1 MNITPALLRAAVG
14 CTAELADIYA
24 DHLAD
29 ACALNDINTPVRLAA
44 FLAQVGHESGSLKHT
59 AELWGPTD
67 AQRTYEGR
75 KSLGNTQIG
84 DGYYFRGRGL
94 IQCTGRANMTQMAE
108 WLNLDLLRSPELLEQ
123 PRWAALSAA
132 TWWARHGCNQLADSG
147 DFEALTKRI
156 NGGLNGLED
165 RQRRWARAKEALAA
179 EPVKEKPPA
188 LSAAPAQ
195 DQPVKVPPRPDQEPY
210 ASPEKPMI
218 PAPAIPFMISLAGTL
233 IDWFK
238 PVIKEK
244 VTRELD
250 RHVGNAEISG
260 QIATSIIETAQR
272 VTGKP
277 DPVDAVAAA
286 KADPAAMAQIEES
299 ALEHLQR
306 MAPLL
311 EKLHAMDR
319 ERWAADEA
327 SRDAASRRA
336 AGDPNDQDPFLTR
349 SLVSIQVG
357 LLISVVLLMCVLAWL
372 KVDGNII
379 AGLAALF
386 TTLATGVNN
395 KFGTRI
401 DHRYGSSSGSVAKD
415 AVIHEL
421 RRNRT
426 PTA

>member
-29 ACALNDINTPVRLAA
+29 ACSLNDINTPARLAA

-132 TWWARHGCNQLADSG
+132 TWWARNGCNQLADAG
-147 DFEALTKRI
+147 DFVALTKRI
-156 NGGLNGLED
+156 NGGVNGLED
-165 RQRRWARAKEALAA
+165 RQRRWEKAKKALAVDTSP
-179 EPVKEKPPA
+179 E
-188 LSAAPAQ
+188 PAQ
-195 DQPVKVPPRPDQEPY
+195 ETQKSVHVPPRPDAEPY
-210 ASPEKPMI
+210 AAAPAPQQEKPNMA
-218 PAPAIPFMISLAGTL
+218 APALPLVLSLAGSL
-233 IDWFK
+233 IDWFR
-238 PVIKEK
+238 PLIKEK
-244 VTRELD
+244 VSKEMD
-250 RHVGNAEISG
+250 RHVGNPEISG
-260 QIATSIIETAQR
+260 QLAENLIEAAKR
-272 VTGKP
+272 ATGKA
-277 DPVDAVAAA
+277 DPIEAVAAA
-286 KADPAAMAQIEES
+286 RADPAAMAQVEES

-311 EKLHAMDR
+311 DKLQSMDR

-386 TTLATGVNN
+386 TTLATGANN

-401 DHRYGSSSGSVAKD
+401 DHRYGSSNGSVAKD

-421 RRNRT
+421 RRDRK
-426 PTA
+426 

>member
-1 MNITPALLRAAVG
+1 MVQLTAQTLRDAIG
-14 CTAELADIYA
+14 CGQDLAEQYA
-24 DHLAD
+24 PHLAD
-29 ACALNDINTPVRLAA
+29 ACELHDIKGPVRMAA
-44 FLAQVGHESGSLKHT
+44 FLAQIAHESGALRHT
-59 AELWGPTD
+59 SELWGPTP
-67 AQRTYEGR
+67 AQARYEGR
-75 KSLGNTQIG
+75 KDLGNTHLG
-84 DGYYFRGRGL
+84 DGFLYRGRGL
-94 IQCTGRANMTQMAE
+94 IQITGRANYAGTAQR
-108 WLNLDLLRSPELLEQ
+108 LGIDLLASPELLEQ

-132 TWWARHGCNQLADSG
+132 DWWAAHGCNALADAG
-147 DFEALTKRI
+147 DFTALTRRI
-156 NGGLNGLED
+156 NGGTNGLED
-165 RQRRWARAKEALAA
+165 RLQRWARAKEALAA
-179 EPVKEKPPA
+179 AQPV
-188 LSAAPAQ
+188 APAPP
-195 DQPVKVPPRPDQEPY
+195 QPVQTMPETVNTPPRPDAEPY
-210 ASPEKPMI
+210 TQPEKPKMA
-218 PAPAIPFMISLAGTL
+218 APLPLILGLAGTL

-272 VTGKP
+272 VTNKP

-336 AGDPNDQDPFLTR
+336 AGNPDDQDRFLTR
-349 SLVSIQVG
+349 SIVSLMVG
-357 LLISVVLLMCVLAWL
+357 LLIAVAVLIGVLAYL
-372 KVDGNII
+372 KIDSNII

-386 TTLATGVNN
+386 TTLAGGVAG
-395 KFGTRI
+395 KFSTRF

-421 RRNRT
+421 RRTR
-426 PTA
+426 PAAPV